1 MAGTGQDSSSCLC
14 VSSMVIR
21 CSLSLSLS
29 QNLDGGGSSVSV
41 YKGKVISKPTC
52 LDIHFICQRP
62 VTSITCI
69 SNV

>member
-1 MAGTGQDSSSCLC
+1 MAGSGQASSCLC

-21 CSLSLSLS
+21 WWSLSLS

-52 LDIHFICQRP
+52 LDTHFICQRP